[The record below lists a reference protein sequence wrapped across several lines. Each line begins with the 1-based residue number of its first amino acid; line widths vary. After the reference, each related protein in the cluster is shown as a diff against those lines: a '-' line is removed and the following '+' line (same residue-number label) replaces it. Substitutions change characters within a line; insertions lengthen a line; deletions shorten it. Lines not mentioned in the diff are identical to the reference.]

1 MRANIK
7 KRGQCRFLFY
17 ILHKSHYEY
26 ITIYTEIYLIEFL
39 FHFMKFYFSSFD
51 CVYMH
56 IISLNMF
63 FTFSLSLKKN
73 NKTTHCSPNI
83 SLSLW
88 DNYYT
93 CDKFTI
99 ICNYLFKMH
108 KECVSRIEIK

>member
-7 KRGQCRFLFY
+7 KHRQCRFLFY

-63 FTFSLSLKKN
+63 FTFSLSLKKIIRQLIVVQ
-73 NKTTHCSPNI
+73 TLVYHCGIIIILATNSP
-83 SLSLW
+83 
-88 DNYYT
+88 
-93 CDKFTI
+93 
-99 ICNYLFKMH
+99 
-108 KECVSRIEIK
+108 